1 MRWSVKVGDLVKDY
15 EENDVGI
22 IIGLIKTFPRQVVI
36 RWNRTTMTEF
46 FDWEGFE
53 DLSYNRLEVVNES
66 R

>member
-1 MRWSVKVGDLVKDY
+1 MKVGDLVKDY

-46 FDWEGFE
+46 FDWEEFE
-53 DLSYNRLEVVNES
+53 DLSYNRLELVNES